1 MRHYLLT
8 VILVL
13 LAVLSCK
20 PQAYYTLEV
29 SCNPSEGGTVSP
41 SSESF
46 LEGETISIKA
56 TASAEYLFEGWSGD
70 AKGSSNP
77 ISLVMDSDKNIVA
90 NFVKKSYSLTIEVEG
105 CGHVEEKLIG
115 TKTDYESGSIV
126 ELTAVPDEYWK
137 FDHWEGDIV
146 GADNPMKTD
155 VTSANKVKAVFYIQP
170 VDLPDLSLPSYY
182 LNRINLGLDQS
193 QFGYSTYQKLS
204 VDYDRDGVMDVITAH
219 YKGDGSLTDR
229 IPIGFYKGKRDGT
242 YEADSQNDRKI
253 EGMHH
258 IRKMIY
264 GDYNHDG
271 FPDICLL
278 GHGYDGE
285 PWPGE
290 YPVILMSGYD
300 GVYSDVRLTELV
312 SYYHGGASGDFD
324 NDGDLD
330 IFLCDNFGKPGI
342 LVNDGDGNFEFH
354 QELVN
359 SPLFVS
365 IFNAEMVDIDGDGY
379 LDIIC
384 GGHDWEDR
392 SFYEKGDISYSNTPI
407 VFWGDGISFNNDNYI
422 RLPACPVDGYGLTCD
437 FHLSDL
443 DGDGVDEIII
453 ARTGDGVHT
462 DVSFYAG
469 WHIQILKRTQRS
481 FSDATSYF
489 LKLSDSFFK
498 FYTYTGWIVKIDIVE
513 ENGTKFLVGAFDCP
527 EFPVPEKL
535 FQIESDGSFKRV
547 FNY

>member
-1 MRHYLLT
+1 
-8 VILVL
+8 
-13 LAVLSCK
+13 
-20 PQAYYTLEV
+20 
-29 SCNPSEGGTVSP
+29 
-41 SSESF
+41 
-46 LEGETISIKA
+46 
-56 TASAEYLFEGWSGD
+56 
-70 AKGSSNP
+70 
-77 ISLVMDSDKNIVA
+77 
-90 NFVKKSYSLTIEVEG
+90 
-105 CGHVEEKLIG
+105 
-115 TKTDYESGSIV
+115 
-126 ELTAVPDEYWK
+126 
-137 FDHWEGDIV
+137 
-146 GADNPMKTD
+146 
-155 VTSANKVKAVFYIQP
+155 
-170 VDLPDLSLPSYY
+170 
-182 LNRINLGLDQS
+182 
-193 QFGYSTYQKLS
+193 
-204 VDYDRDGVMDVITAH
+204 
-219 YKGDGSLTDR
+219 
-229 IPIGFYKGKRDGT
+229 
-242 YEADSQNDRKI
+242 
-253 EGMHH
+253 
-258 IRKMIY
+258 MIY

-359 SPLFVS
+359 SPLFVR

-384 GGHDWEDR
+384 RGHDWEDR

-498 FYTYTGWIVKIDIVE
+498 FYTGWIVKIDIVE

-527 EFPVPEKL
+527 EFPIPEKL